1 MTDFWTHVNEI
12 FSVAWSYKISLIPV
26 LVTYLLF
33 DFPAIVR
40 KLTGIAYVPI
50 YFLILPLGHSDQLY
64 AEYLNEDDFYGVGK
78 TMTPAEKKTLRRKIQ
93 ATAVISMVFAAVVA
107 PWLCGFISAF
117 YLQPQQFTE
126 FLVFLF
132 VVKLYLIAKSLWNL
146 RQESRAAMHF
156 SAFMSV
162 IGIYVMYLVFVW
174 HGLNKSFIWTSA
186 HLNSRGLS
194 GLAIA
199 LGEYAYQDLIINV
212 GIVAALTWAFN
223 VKLTDPENITRVD
236 EYVDEPAAPS

>member
-1 MTDFWTHVNEI
+1 MTNVWTHVSEI

-50 YFLILPLGHSDQLY
+50 YFLIFPMGHSDQLY
-64 AEYLNEDDFYGVGK
+64 AEYLNEDDFYGVGQ
-78 TMTPAEKKTLRRKIQ
+78 TMTPAEKKNLRRRIQ
-93 ATAVISMVFAAVVA
+93 ATAVFSMVFAAVVA
-107 PWLCGFISAF
+107 PWFCGFISAF

-126 FLVFLF
+126 FLAFLF
-132 VVKLYLIAKSLWNL
+132 IVKVYLIGKSLWNL

-162 IGIYVMYLVFVW
+162 VGIYVMYLGFVW
-174 HGLNKSFIWTSA
+174 HGLNNSFVWTSA
-186 HLNSRGLS
+186 HLSSKGLS

-199 LGEYAYQDLIINV
+199 LAEYAYQDLIINV

-236 EYVDEPAAPS
+236 EYVDEPATPS